1 MEALKEALQQLIS
14 VVNSLSILANN
25 PDHGS
30 SSVRLIQGI
39 QVLTECG
46 NDAFIPKEHHI
57 SKVRIGLH
65 THYTSHEMTC
75 THVSY
80 TVHQFFKKVYIEH
93 WIVT

>member
-14 VVNSLSILANN
+14 IVNPLSILANN

-65 THYTSHEMTC
+65 T
-75 THVSY
+75 TH
-80 TVHQFFKKVYIEH
+80 HMK
-93 WIVT
+93 

>member
-14 VVNSLSILANN
+14 VVNPLSILANN

-46 NDAFIPKEHHI
+46 NDAFIPK
-57 SKVRIGLH
+57 RTPYL
-65 THYTSHEMTC
+65 
-75 THVSY
+75 
-80 TVHQFFKKVYIEH
+80 
-93 WIVT
+93 